1 MKTERFFMYI
11 CVFKQ
16 NKDQADENKDMF
28 VLVQEI
34 KERNNKRLS
43 IFIRW

>member
-1 MKTERFFMYI
+1 MYI

-28 VLVQEI
+28 ILVQEI
-34 KERNNKRLS
+34 KERINECIPVFL
-43 IFIRW
+43 RWQGKI

>member
-1 MKTERFFMYI
+1 MYI

-16 NKDQADENKDMF
+16 NKDQADENENMF
-28 VLVQEI
+28 ILVQKI
-34 KERNNKRLS
+34 KERINECLS